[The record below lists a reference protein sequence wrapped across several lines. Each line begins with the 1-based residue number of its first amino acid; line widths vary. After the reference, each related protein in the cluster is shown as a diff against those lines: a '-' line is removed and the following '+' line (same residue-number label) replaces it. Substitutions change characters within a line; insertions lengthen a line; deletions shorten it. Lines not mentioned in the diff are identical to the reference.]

1 MTRML
6 VLLHSI
12 CLLGLSA
19 VGVAAK
25 KDTLT
30 SPAEGV
36 LCGRYFCADRNGISD
51 RLTAQY
57 IGDDAAYRLLAQAD
71 FDRTSFTFAN
81 GLFCN
86 LKEQRCYEVHDRDT
100 RNGTRRPISLYYTS
114 VLFGDRVLLSLPK

>member
-1 MTRML
+1 MTRMF
-6 VLLHSI
+6 VLLLSI

-25 KDTLT
+25 KDMLT
-30 SPAEGV
+30 SPADGV
-36 LCGRYFCADRNGISD
+36 LCGRYFCADHDGISD

-57 IGDDAAYRLLAQAD
+57 LGEDAAYRLLAQAD

-86 LKEQRCYEVHDRDT
+86 LKEQRCYEVHNRDA
-100 RNGTRRPISLYYTS
+100 RNGTRSPISLYYTS
-114 VLFGDRVLLSLPK
+114 VLFGDPVLQSLPK